1 MGIYKNLWDDCKIT
15 IQYLPNEIME
25 MIFKE
30 MESLKDV
37 RRCSNT
43 CKKWKNIISKM
54 YTNKGEHHNNPEF
67 NEENIP
73 IALMLSINSEICYLT
88 ADV

>member
-1 MGIYKNLWDDCKIT
+1 MGIYKNLWDDSKTT
-15 IQYLPNEIME
+15 IHYLPNEIME

-54 YTNKGEHHNNPEF
+54 FMNKGEYHTFSSEF
-67 NEENIP
+67 NEKNIP
-73 IALMLSINSEICYLT
+73 INLSVNSQSLR
-88 ADV
+88 